1 MLGRAA
7 LDALRRTHAY
17 LVLLQVEVAAF
28 HPTALTCKQIMRHGV
43 TVAEWF

>member
-7 LDALRRTHAY
+7 LCTRKCAHAY

-28 HPTALTCKQIMRHGV
+28 HPVALVAETTMRHGV
-43 TVAEWF
+43 TVAEW